1 MRRSSLVLG
10 PVSVGLLFVVVGRL
24 PFGGTPSSAA
34 PIASSAA
41 TAKPSVV
48 ASVPVVAAPSGS
60 ACGCVAVPK
69 TTASLAVT
77 GDEKMSFDPTDAQA
91 DLTVT
96 YGRAAAGKKT
106 VVVAAVF
113 RAFRTDL
120 PSERPTTISLRIT
133 LAEGSTTPAS
143 NKEVDAYVTTW
154 GTTPFALRAYATVV
168 KSTLTATVTDDLVEL
183 RGSVVLKDGPTNRSV
198 TVDKLTVKKTGA
210 GLLPVRTGVFKVP

>member
-1 MRRSSLVLG
+1 MRRSPLLLG
-10 PVSVGLLFVVVGRL
+10 PLSVGLVCVVVGRL
-24 PFGGTPSSAA
+24 PLGGTPSSAA

-41 TAKPSVV
+41 PTKPSTTP
-48 ASVPVVAAPSGS
+48 STPPTAAPSSS
-60 ACGCVAVPK
+60 ACGCPSAPK
-69 TTASLAVT
+69 TTASLVVT
-77 GDEKMSFDPTDAQA
+77 GDEKMVFDPTDAQA

-120 PSERPTTISLRIT
+120 PSERPTTISLKIT

-154 GTTPFALRAYATVV
+154 GTTPFALRAYASVV

-183 RGSVVLKDGPTNRSV
+183 RGSVVLKDGPTNRTV
-198 TVDKLTVKKTGA
+198 TVDKLTVKKTGS
-210 GLLPVRTGVFKVP
+210 GLLPVRTGAFKVP